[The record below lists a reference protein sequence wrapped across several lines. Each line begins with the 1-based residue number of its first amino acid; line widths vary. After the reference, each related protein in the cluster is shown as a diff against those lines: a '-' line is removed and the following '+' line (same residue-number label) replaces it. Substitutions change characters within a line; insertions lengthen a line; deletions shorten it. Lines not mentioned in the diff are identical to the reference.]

1 MSKGYFIGLDD
12 KTTCGGKV
20 LDGDNRVTMFGLL
33 HACEG
38 DRVSCGKDGG
48 TYRIR
53 GGIAHIVSHGR
64 HVAGTLDSFS
74 DYPCKARLTPSIFS
88 AYYENENTPPQTT

>member
-38 DRVSCGKDGG
+38 DRVADRPEQLGK
-48 TYRIR
+48 IR
-53 GGIAHIVSHGR
+53 LGHGDEAD
-64 HVAGTLDSFS
+64 VPTSEL
-74 DYPCKARLTPSIFS
+74 
-88 AYYENENTPPQTT
+88 

>member
-20 LDGDNRVTMFGLL
+20 
-33 HACEG
+33 
-38 DRVSCGKDGG
+38 
-48 TYRIR
+48 R

-64 HVAGTLDSFS
+64 HVA
-74 DYPCKARLTPSIFS
+74 ARWTVS
-88 AYYENENTPPQTT
+88 AIARVKPD